1 MERQSGIDAL
11 IRTLGI
17 YQGDLI
23 THKRA
28 YESLSKHGNEKPLE
42 AIPEET
48 RNQIAKLYK
57 KLYENGIFC
66 YNPESGKYRRQIS
79 YLEAWVEI
87 LKNNPNMP
95 EFSDVTISEVEKML
109 REGIQVAPRIKGN
122 VNFGLLPKEV
132 KSETLE
138 ITHLF

>member
-11 IRTLGI
+11 IRSLGI

-28 YESLSKHGNEKPLE
+28 FESLSKHGNEKTLE

-48 RNQIAKLYK
+48 RTQIAKLYK
-57 KLYENGIFC
+57 ELTKNGIFC
-66 YNPESGKYRRQIS
+66 YNPETGKYRRQIS
-79 YLEAWVEI
+79 YLEAWAEM

-95 EFSDVTISEVEKML
+95 EFSEVTISEVEKML
-109 REGIQVAPRIKGN
+109 KEGLTVGPKVKGN
-122 VNFGLLPKEV
+122 IKFGLLPKEEV
-132 KSETLE
+132 
-138 ITHLF
+138 